1 VGIKGITVF
10 EKVTCMSSQE
20 WDQFC
25 RNVKKLRQRPK
36 AAASKPEPRISI
48 TPREQPPSY
57 PNINHS
63 APPLCTRAFPQR
75 LRRPAV
81 NARLD
86 LHGYTQTQAQH
97 ALLQFL
103 ASSRQKGF
111 TWILVITGKGTMNGG
126 TLRTHLPLWLDQLPH
141 LVSGYAQARME
152 DGGSGA
158 FYVRLKKI

>member
-1 VGIKGITVF
+1 
-10 EKVTCMSSQE
+10 MSSQD

-36 AAASKPEPRISI
+36 IAASKPKPKISI
-48 TPREQPPSY
+48 SPREQEPTSY
-57 PNINHS
+57 HNINYT

-86 LHGYTQTQAQH
+86 LHGYTQAQAQQ

-103 ASSRQKGF
+103 ASSRQQGF
-111 TWILVITGKGTMNGG
+111 TWILVITGKGTMSGG
-126 TLRTHLPLWLDQLPH
+126 GILRTHLPLWLDQLPH
-141 LVSGYAQARME
+141 LVSGYAQARIE